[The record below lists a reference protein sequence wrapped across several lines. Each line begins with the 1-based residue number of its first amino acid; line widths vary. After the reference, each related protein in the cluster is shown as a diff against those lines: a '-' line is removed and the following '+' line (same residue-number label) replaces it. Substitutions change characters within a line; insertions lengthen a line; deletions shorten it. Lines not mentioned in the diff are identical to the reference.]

1 MSVADQLQRTGHD
14 VWVYA
19 GEDGDFLS
27 DRLRNAGIRVAL
39 GSGALPN
46 DVDVFLVQ
54 DTPSSLEL
62 LESHPEVP
70 QIYIW
75 HSNVFDV
82 QLPPQLP
89 NVVRLIVTLYDL
101 AFTRINAMA
110 VKPPVIRLM
119 QPIDL
124 ERFKPRSPLARAP
137 ARAVAIGNY
146 LTGERREILCEACKR
161 AGIELTLYG
170 LREGNQTEQ
179 PEDIINSADIV
190 FGKARLVMEAMACGR
205 AAYVYDSFGT
215 DGWVT
220 PENFE
225 QFVANGI
232 TGSSTNHVATVD
244 ALVTDMADYD
254 RSMGEVNRDLAVANF
269 SSGIHVAGLV
279 AAIERVLGEDLSP
292 PINDGAF
299 ELSRL
304 VRSSWR
310 HEGMAFGLGT
320 RLQEVGSELHLLRN
334 QHDLLTVECDQLRQQ
349 IEKQANAEAKL
360 AAIVGSRRWRLL
372 NRLIT
377 PLDGIRGRRRDGK
390 RQDNSLVEIDDL
402 TLGET
407 HEA

>member
-1 MSVADQLQRTGHD
+1 MTVADQLQRTGHD

-19 GEDGDFLS
+19 GEDGDSLS

-39 GSGALPN
+39 GSNALPN

-70 QIYIW
+70 QIYMW
-75 HSNVFDV
+75 HSDVFDV
-82 QLPPQLP
+82 QMPPQLP
-89 NVVRLIVTLYDL
+89 NVVRLIVTLYDE

-124 ERFKPRSPLARAP
+124 ERFKPRSPLAKTP

-146 LTGERREILCEACKR
+146 LAGERREILREACKQ
-161 AGIELTLYG
+161 ASIELTLYG
-170 LREGNQTEQ
+170 SRESNRADR
-179 PEDIINSADIV
+179 PEDTINNADIV
-190 FGKARLVMEAMACGR
+190 FGKARVVMEAMACGR

-220 PENFE
+220 PENIE
-225 QFVANGI
+225 KLVAKGI
-232 TGSSTNHVATVD
+232 TGSSTNHVAAVD
-244 ALVTDMADYD
+244 TLVADLADYD

-269 SSGIHVAGLV
+269 SSGIHVAGLIT
-279 AAIERVLGEDLSP
+279 AIERVLGEDLSP
-292 PINDGAF
+292 PANDGAF

-310 HEGMAFGLGT
+310 HEMTAFDLGA
-320 RLQEVGSELHLLRN
+320 RLQEVGSELHLLRHK
-334 QHDLLTVECDQLRQQ
+334 HDLLTVERDQLSRQL
-349 IEKQANAEAKL
+349 EEQANAEAKL
-360 AAIVGSRRWRLL
+360 AVIVGSRRWKLL
-372 NRLIT
+372 NRLVA
-377 PLDGIRGRRRDGK
+377 PLDVMRGRRLAAGSSAGRK
-390 RQDNSLVEIDDL
+390 RRLDRNL
-402 TLGET
+402 TR
-407 HEA
+407 EA